1 MRRLAQIS
9 GITIGLYFLWKVV
22 LVVFTSQ
29 PIPSNDAFFYDG
41 PVVNYLLHGHYC
53 NPSLANVLPISGKEV
68 FCAYPP
74 LYQAVLFGWMKV
86 FGPSELAAMWLH
98 VGLLAMFAAAV
109 WQILRTLGARAL
121 AVNFAGLFLFG
132 ITFHD
137 RPDTLAHALAAFA
150 VLALLRNLPWAA
162 AVFLVLTFC
171 TSFQIGGIYA
181 LWLGVFVGSNTW
193 YARKKFPWTELTV
206 FVATLVGLLALVKF
220 GHPRWWEG
228 FREHV
233 NITPSFTGL
242 RKPSA
247 ADALKLIRN
256 SPGNL
261 LVIGTLLALGFTGKL
276 TLTQLRESAALRLG
290 VSGSVAALALMGGC
304 LLVLSP
310 NTIHIGTYLQPVLVG
325 ALLVHLAGL
334 AALPSQIRWSWAIL
348 LSGAVFC
355 VSIRALGISSWGIW
369 CARDMNRPEALAAIN
384 HELDAVPAGG
394 TVFVSAAY
402 LYTTAARTNLIWLH
416 SDWASL
422 ATEGDWELRAIQ
434 ERQPAKLLLTQFD
447 YYRRYERI
455 VALFQRSRG
464 DVAVR
469 IDNQARVQPPDAIPS
484 TRKIVQHIAWAPVI
498 VEFTWPTAAATP

>member
-1 MRRLAQIS
+1 MRRLAHIS
-9 GITIGLYFLWKVV
+9 GITIGLYLLWTVA
-22 LVVFTSQ
+22 LLVFTSQ
-29 PIPSNDAFFYDG
+29 PVPSNDAFFYDG
-41 PVVNYLLHGHYC
+41 PVVNYLLHGQYC
-53 NPSLANVLPISGKEV
+53 NPSLANVLAISGKEV

-74 LYQAVLFGWMKV
+74 LYQAVLFGWMKC
-86 FGPSELAAMWLH
+86 FGVSELSAMWLH
-98 VGLLAMFAAAV
+98 VGLLVLFATAV
-109 WQILRTLGARAL
+109 WQILRTLGAPAL
-121 AVNFAGLFLFG
+121 AMNFAGLFLFG

-150 VLALLRNLPWAA
+150 VLAALRGLPWAA

-171 TSFQIGGIYA
+171 TSFQVGGVYA
-181 LWLGVFVGSNTW
+181 FWLVVFVWSN
-193 YARKKFPWTELTV
+193 ARFAQEKIPWTELTV
-206 FVATLVGLLALVKF
+206 FLATLIGLLALVKF

-247 ADALKLIRN
+247 ADALKLVRN

-261 LVIGTLLALGFTGKL
+261 LVIGTLLALGITGKL
-276 TLTQLRESAALRLG
+276 TLTQLRESVALRL
-290 VSGSVAALALMGGC
+290 VISGSVAALGLMAGC

-334 AALPSQIRWSWAIL
+334 SAMPPKIRWGWAIL

-369 CARDMNRPEALAAIN
+369 CARDMNRTEALAVIN
-384 HELDAVPAGG
+384 RELDAVPAGG

-402 LYTTAARTNLIWLH
+402 LYTTASRTNLTWLH

-422 ATEGDWELRAIQ
+422 ATEGDWELSAIQ
-434 ERQPAKLLLTQFD
+434 ERKPAKLLLTQFD

-455 VALFQRSRG
+455 VALFQRNRG
-464 DVAVR
+464 DVVVR
-469 IDNQARVQPPDAIPS
+469 IDNLARVQPPDAIPA
-484 TRKIVQHIAWAPVI
+484 TRKVVQHIAWAPVI
-498 VEFTWPTAAATP
+498 VEFTWPASRSTP